1 MVIVEREGSRD
12 TGFYG
17 SRGKGQSVCR
27 VFQKGFGKRSRT
39 CMMIMELKAVVA
51 DGAVQQLTVPWA
63 IGRGIV
69 EVFVH
74 FLALQLRISLISS
87 LYC

>member
-1 MVIVEREGSRD
+1 
-12 TGFYG
+12 
-17 SRGKGQSVCR
+17 
-27 VFQKGFGKRSRT
+27 
-39 CMMIMELKAVVA
+39 MMIMELKAVVA

-74 FLALQLRISLISS
+74 SGFAIANITDFVFVFLEVLLLVSLVLGPPFRFSTY
-87 LYC
+87 LMQ